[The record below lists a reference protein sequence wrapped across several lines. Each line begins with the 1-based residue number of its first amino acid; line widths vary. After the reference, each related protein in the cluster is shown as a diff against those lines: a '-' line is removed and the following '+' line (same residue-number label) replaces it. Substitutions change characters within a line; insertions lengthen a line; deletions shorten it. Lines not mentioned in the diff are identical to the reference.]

1 VLRCAALFLEK
12 THNCAYLMFATIA
25 YWYMILGIG
34 KGIGRLPLSKGNQTM
49 PYIQNDMFLSAG
61 YELEIS
67 GGGSYSIWDRKL
79 KNAGFDWVLVKYD
92 ATPVV
97 DAEIVIPPFP
107 AHMAGG
113 VAEDLRRLFAFID
126 ENGGKV
132 NRRDLGGH
140 VHIGNRAIKN
150 MTPAY
155 YWEQS
160 KQLMRD
166 REAFYM
172 PSDDCCADI
181 MPLILAKDV
190 AVRYADNVGAING
203 ILPPS
208 RRDNRYAR
216 CLTHIASDGRRH
228 ADFMAATN
236 ANEMSY
242 IIGGKF
248 YAVNLET
255 WTRGT
260 IEFRQH
266 QATMDI
272 AKLEAWCLLLDA
284 MFRHS
289 DRYRVDYDAD
299 AVTSVSTPAQPY
311 RAGSRIG
318 VMWSLIRRDDGATTR
333 EIADA
338 TGWTA
343 QTIRARISEMRREHG
358 EQAVICH
365 TQQAYGH
372 SYGSSNGEHNLNG
385 YMVPATIERRQRD
398 NGGLLP
404 ENQRGVSSIWA
415 GLDDETFEYFNTRRD
430 QLN

>member
-1 VLRCAALFLEK
+1 
-12 THNCAYLMFATIA
+12 
-25 YWYMILGIG
+25 
-34 KGIGRLPLSKGNQTM
+34 
-49 PYIQNDMFLSAG
+49 
-61 YELEIS
+61 
-67 GGGSYSIWDRKL
+67 
-79 KNAGFDWVLVKYD
+79 VLVKFD
-92 ATPVV
+92 GTPVV

-113 VAEDLRRLFAFID
+113 VADDLRRLFTFID
-126 ENGGKV
+126 ENGGSV

-150 MTPAY
+150 MSPAD
-155 YWEQS
+155 YWRQS

-190 AVRYADNVGAING
+190 AVRYADHVGAING
-203 ILPPS
+203 ILPQS
-208 RRDNRYAR
+208 RRVNRYCR
-216 CLTHIASDGRRH
+216 PLSHIASDGHRH
-228 ADFMAATN
+228 AEFMAATN
-236 ANEMSY
+236 ANEMSR

-272 AKLEAWCLLLDA
+272 AKLEAWCLLIDA

-289 DRYRVDYDAD
+289 DRYRVDYNAD
-299 AVTSVSTPAQPY
+299 AVTSVPTPAQPY

-343 QTIRARISEMRREHG
+343 QTIRARVSEMRRDHG

-372 SYGSSNGEHNLNG
+372 SYGSSNGEHDLNG

>member
-1 VLRCAALFLEK
+1 MPNNLQNTTNL
-12 THNCAYLMFATIA
+12 TPAT
-25 YWYMILGIG
+25 
-34 KGIGRLPLSKGNQTM
+34 

-67 GGGSYSIWDRKL
+67 GGGSYSVWDRKL
-79 KNAGFDWVLVKYD
+79 KTAGFDWVLVKYD
-92 ATPVV
+92 ATPAV

-181 MPLILAKDV
+181 MPLILVKDV
-190 AVRYADNVGAING
+190 AVRYADHVGAING

-372 SYGSSNGEHNLNG
+372 SYGSSNGEHDLNG